1 MRFRLTALVA
11 FALYVAASFVLG
23 EVYPVYQFT
32 MYSRPVDVRAV
43 AAPWFAAG
51 GQRADADDFACFTG
65 VDASLLAPPEYPHST
80 RYIWH
85 DWRRW
90 ATTRSGASAGATVP
104 VEFGYVLLT
113 LSEAGVEISDPIVQT
128 SGMACRR

>member
-1 MRFRLTALVA
+1 MRFPLTALAA
-11 FALYVAASFVLG
+11 FEFYVAAAFIVG
-23 EVYPVYQFT
+23 EVYPIYQFT
-32 MYSRPVDVRAV
+32 MYSHPVEARTV

-65 VDASLLAPPEYPHST
+65 VEASLLTVPSYPEAPG
-80 RYIWH
+80 YIWH

-90 ATTRSGASAGATVP
+90 ATTRRGHAAEANVP
-104 VEFGYVLLT
+104 VEFGYVLIEP
-113 LSEAGVEISDPIVQT
+113 SDSGVEISEPIVQT